1 MLFSSLMPL
10 LVMVRE
16 PMILGSVLII
26 MGHPMI
32 TFMGHPMI
40 TFNVQ
45 DDKLLPTPMVIIM
58 RSQDSS
64 CFLHLPMIDALGLR
78 NVYLRAIFVF
88 HLIIIY
94 CLRSPNRCLL
104 LSCWWSGCLSP
115 RIPRIRTRVHEY
127 SKSKKIGFQ
136 C

>member
-58 RSQDSS
+58 RS
-64 CFLHLPMIDALGLR
+64 
-78 NVYLRAIFVF
+78 
-88 HLIIIY
+88 
-94 CLRSPNRCLL
+94 
-104 LSCWWSGCLSP
+104 
-115 RIPRIRTRVHEY
+115 
-127 SKSKKIGFQ
+127 
-136 C
+136 